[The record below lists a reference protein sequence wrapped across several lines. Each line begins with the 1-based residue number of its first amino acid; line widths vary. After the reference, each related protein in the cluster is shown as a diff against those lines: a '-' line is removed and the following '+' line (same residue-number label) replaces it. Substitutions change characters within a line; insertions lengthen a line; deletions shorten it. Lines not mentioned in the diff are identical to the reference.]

1 MKTNWDGKLSYLISP
16 ALVNY
21 ELERIAN
28 QTYGNEEFK
37 QSVKNYV
44 SEGYIFKGNP
54 VHSIDKDPDAIF
66 ASIVSSEIGKDILH
80 TRGDNSSFAIR
91 CKIYAYPQNVL
102 SIWVMLAAKFRP
114 IK

>member
-1 MKTNWDGKLSYLISP
+1 MRTSWDNKLSHLISP

-44 SEGYIFKGNP
+44 QEGYTFKAFP
-54 VHSIDKDPDAIF
+54 
-66 ASIVSSEIGKDILH
+66 LH
-80 TRGDNSSFAIR
+80 TIENDYDKMFGS
-91 CKIYAYPQNVL
+91 VL
-102 SIWVMLAAKFRP
+102 SSDVNL
-114 IK
+114 

>member
-1 MKTNWDGKLSYLISP
+1 MKTTWDGKLSYLISP

-54 VHSIDKDPDAIF
+54 VHSIDKDPDGLF

-91 CKIYAYPQNVL
+91 CKIYAYPQNVI
-102 SIWVMLAAKFRP
+102 SVWVMIAVKFRP